1 MGNIFF
7 RQIEVVPIQKEKI
20 ATMHLWWSP
29 FLVKYKVAISLKPA
43 ASWVFSREIYI
54 FLEQLW
60 LTDSWLNCLNQPKKQ
75 KKKKLEVF

>member
-7 RQIEVVPIQKEKI
+7 RQIEVVPLQKERI

-29 FLVKYKVAISLKPA
+29 FLVKYKIAISLKPA

-54 FLEQLW
+54 
-60 LTDSWLNCLNQPKKQ
+60 LTGSWLSCLNQPKKP
-75 KKKKLEVF
+75 KKTKSILSI